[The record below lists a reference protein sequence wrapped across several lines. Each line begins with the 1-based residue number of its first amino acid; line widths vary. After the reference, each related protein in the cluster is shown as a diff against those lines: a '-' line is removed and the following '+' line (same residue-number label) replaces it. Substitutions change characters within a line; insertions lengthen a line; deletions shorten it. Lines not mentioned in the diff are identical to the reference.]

1 MLTDQ
6 AIARQKYLDE
16 QCQKKREQ
24 ALLAL
29 QQIVNEEK
37 NALIARRAREG
48 WEKRRAAG
56 YRMSDEA
63 KHNISIGKRDQ
74 RAGERHVMERHA
86 RLEKFLLGLG
96 YSIEEIRAI

>member
-48 WEKRRAAG
+48 CPMRT
-56 YRMSDEA
+56 SQC
-63 KHNISIGKRDQ
+63 IG
-74 RAGERHVMERHA
+74 
-86 RLEKFLLGLG
+86 
-96 YSIEEIRAI
+96 